1 MNLQPFYKYLRRDK
15 TRIILFSFFTVLFA
29 IFEGASI
36 GLLMPA
42 LQFVENGN
50 LTGIWSFLNTILE
63 SLGLKLS
70 FTLILFAILGMVVLK
85 QVAGYLQRW
94 FETRIRE
101 DFVVRLR
108 NEAFEKI
115 LNADMR
121 FFHNKKTGN
130 LIETLTAETNNSGSG
145 LFVLIRIFS
154 NIIIITIYLIL
165 LLIISWQMTFIA
177 FFIVLIASVIVNYS
191 IKKSF
196 DYGKKLVELNNSF
209 NDFIVE
215 RLGGIRVVKSAATE
229 KKEMVKLNEIASNI
243 AAFNDRFA
251 LNAQKVVSIFE
262 MIILSAV
269 LFIFY
274 YSVQVLK
281 MPIATLAVFM
291 LVVVRMVP
299 LAMTVNNLRNEVAL
313 HLGSFENVNR
323 IIRESEEHT
332 TIKSGVIPF
341 KGLTSGIEFENVSFA
356 YSPGNHVLNN
366 VSISIKRGETVA
378 IVGASGAGKST
389 LADLILRLH
398 DATSGRIAID
408 GIDIKEYDVFNLR
421 RGMGFVSQD
430 VFLFNGS
437 VSENI
442 GYGCDGAKQS
452 DIMNAARIAHAYDFI
467 ERLPEGYDTL
477 LGDRGVKL
485 SGGQRQR
492 LALARA
498 ILHSPSILILDEAT
512 SALDSE
518 SEQMIQESLDKIRD
532 KHTIIAIAH
541 RLSTIE
547 NADKIVVLE
556 KGSVVE
562 EGTHEDLIKKGQYY
576 ANYYNLQHNIQNSN
590 KTNGV

>member
-1 MNLQPFYKYLRRDK
+1 MNFQPFYKYLRRDR
-15 TRIILFSFFTVLFA
+15 TRIILFSLFTVLFA

-42 LQFVENGN
+42 LQFVDTGN
-50 LTGIWSFLNTILE
+50 LTGVWSFLNTVLE
-63 SLGLKLS
+63 SLGIKLS
-70 FTLILFAILGMVVLK
+70 FVLILFAILGMVVLK
-85 QVAGYLQRW
+85 QVAGYLQKW

-108 NEAFEKI
+108 SEAFEKI
-115 LNADMR
+115 LNADIR
-121 FFHNKKTGN
+121 YFHNKKTGN
-130 LIETLTAETNNSGSG
+130 LIDTLTAQTNNSGSG

-154 NIIIITIYLIL
+154 NIIIIIIYLIL
-165 LLIISWQMTFIA
+165 LLIISWQMTLIA
-177 FFIVLIASVIVNYS
+177 FIIMFIASVIVNYR

-215 RLGGIRVVKSAATE
+215 RLSGIRVIKSAASE
-229 KKEMVKLNEIASNI
+229 KKEVVKLNEIASNV
-243 AAFNDRFA
+243 ATFNDHFA
-251 LNAQKVVSIFE
+251 VNAQKIVSIFE
-262 MIILSAV
+262 LIILSAV

-299 LAMTVNNLRNEVAL
+299 LAMTVNNLRNEIAL

-323 IIRESEEHT
+323 IIRESEEYT
-332 TIKSGVIPF
+332 TIKSGVTPF
-341 KGLTSGIEFENVSFA
+341 KGLMNSIEFKEVSFA
-356 YSPGNHVLNN
+356 YSPGNQVLNN

-398 DATSGRIAID
+398 DATSGSITID
-408 GIDIKEYDVFNLR
+408 GIDIKGYDVFTLR
-421 RGMGFVSQD
+421 RGIGFVSQD
-430 VFLFNGS
+430 VFLFNGN

-442 GYGCDGAKQS
+442 GYGYDGAKQS
-452 DIMNAARIAHAYDFI
+452 DIMNAARIAHAHDFI
-467 ERLPEGYDTL
+467 ERLPEGYNTI

-498 ILHSPSILILDEAT
+498 VLQNPSILILDEAT

-518 SEQMIQESLDKIRD
+518 SEQMIQESLDKIREE
-532 KHTIIAIAH
+532 HTIIAIAH

-556 KGSVVE
+556 NGSVVE
-562 EGTHEDLIKKGQYY
+562 EGKHENLIKKGKYY
-576 ANYYNLQHNIQNSN
+576 AKYYNLQHNIQNSN
-590 KTNGV
+590 KTIGS